1 MSDERSPQQAES
13 GKKKAPDAKKDKRL
27 AEGMDRMLERTR
39 AYKKEGG
46 RGTTLRDALEQA
58 RERAVDLGELTRDEA
73 RMLAEFLWRDLE
85 DAGGFLARTG
95 RSLRDWL
102 YFDMELLEREF
113 LERFLTVADQT
124 RVEWLEFERQ
134 SKQPPV
140 YRTGE
145 MTTAG
150 TLECLAC
157 GQQMRFKRPGHI
169 PPCPHCGGT
178 EFQRRAQ
185 SGRSKRSD
193 EAR

>member
-1 MSDERSPQQAES
+1 MSDDPSDKEHKPRKNRTAAQETQEERLS
-13 GKKKAPDAKKDKRL
+13 K
-27 AEGMDRMLERTR
+27 GMDRMLGRVRETYGEDEHGRT
-39 AYKKEGG
+39 
-46 RGTTLRDALEQA
+46 TTLSQALEHA

-95 RSLRDWL
+95 QSLRDWL
-102 YFDMELLEREF
+102 YFDMSLLEREF
-113 LERFLTVADQT
+113 LERFFSVADRT
-124 RVEWLEFERQ
+124 RLEWLEFERR
-134 SKQPPV
+134 SKEPPT

-157 GQQMRFKRPGHI
+157 GAQMRFKRPGHI
-169 PPCPHCGGT
+169 PPCPKCGAT

-185 SGRSKRSD
+185 D
-193 EAR
+193 

>member
-1 MSDERSPQQAES
+1 MSEEKPS
-13 GKKKAPDAKKDKRL
+13 KAKQEKKDSENTRPQEKRL

-39 AYKKEGG
+39 AYQKEGD
-46 RGTTLRDALEQA
+46 RHTTLSQALEQA
-58 RERAVDLGELTRDEA
+58 RERAVELGELTRDEA

-113 LERFLTVADQT
+113 LDRFLSAADQT
-124 RVEWLEFERQ
+124 RLEWLEFERQ
-134 SKQPPV
+134 SREPPT

-150 TLECLAC
+150 TLECVAC
-157 GQQMRFKRPGHI
+157 GAQMRFKKPGHI
-169 PPCPHCGGT
+169 PPCAKCGGT
-178 EFQRRAQ
+178 EFRRVAKEKKA
-185 SGRSKRSD
+185 G
-193 EAR
+193 